1 MSEHR
6 EPRRVGES
14 LDRLSRSLS
23 GVGAKPLASVFTEW
37 PKVVG
42 ETLAAHCRPLSL
54 DGTRLV
60 IAVDEPAW
68 ATQIRYLET
77 ELLERLAEVVEGQRV
92 AAIEVRVS
100 PSDNAV
106 KRARKRS

>member
-1 MSEHR
+1 
-6 EPRRVGES
+6 VGES
-14 LDRLSRSLS
+14 LDRLTRSLS
-23 GVGAKPLASVFTEW
+23 GVGAQPLASVFTEW

-60 IAVDEPAW
+60 IAVDEAAW

-77 ELLERLAEVVEGQRV
+77 ELLGRLAEVVEGPRV
-92 AAIEVRVS
+92 ASIEVRVS
-100 PSDNAV
+100 PSESPL
-106 KRARKRS
+106 KRARRRP